1 MTKISSTSSVSKG
14 RIHNSFVHRNKS
26 VNRAASVEAVNSVNP
41 ISNNTNYSSSNH
53 LMSSDAFY
61 DKLEELKREYL
72 NFYHHERNL
81 EKTIV
86 EIKEDEYSHIEHM
99 KDLIDKYN
107 RAILALSSL
116 DKHLNTNHTDR
127 IKSILWEYTR
137 HLNAI
142 GLYIVRDK
150 ELEINEEIFNNN
162 LIDSKDNIIALFRP
176 IKSMILTLYKGFK
189 NIKGPKEETLEQ
201 KYQNFNNLHYSGIL
215 LDKKS

>member
-26 VNRAASVEAVNSVNP
+26 VSRANSVEAVNSVNP

-61 DKLEELKREYL
+61 DKLEDLKREYL

-81 EKTIV
+81 ERTIE
-86 EIKEDEYSHIEHM
+86 EIKEDDYSHIDHM

-107 RAILALSSL
+107 RAIKALSSF
-116 DKHLNTNHTDR
+116 DKHLNTNHTED
-127 IKSILWEYTR
+127 IKMILWEYKR
-137 HLNAI
+137 HLNQI
-142 GLYIVRDK
+142 GIDIVRDK
-150 ELEINEEIFNNN
+150 ELEINEDIFINKLIN
-162 LIDSKDNIIALFRP
+162 LSDNIKDLFRP
-176 IKSMILTLYKGFK
+176 IKSMVLRLYRGFK
-189 NIKGPKEETLEQ
+189 NIKVPKGEALEQ
-201 KYQNFNNLHYSGIL
+201 KYQNFNRIGYSGIL